1 MTHVV
6 IPLYERFTALD
17 VIGVYQPLALTPGID
32 VVLVAERPGPVRD
45 DCGMVSL
52 VAEIALED
60 VESADVLV
68 VPGGP
73 GTVQA
78 LAGPLPGW
86 IRRIH
91 ETTTFTTS
99 VCSGSILLGAA
110 GLLRG
115 RRGTSHYRAAQELV
129 RFGAEPTDQR
139 VVEEPD
145 ARIIT
150 AAGVSSGID
159 MGLRLVE
166 LLTDRTT
173 AEAIQLWMEYDPQP
187 PFDSGHP
194 SRATP
199 EVLAR
204 AAAYD
209 SAARVAHAGPPP
221 PR

>member
-1 MTHVV
+1 MTQVV

-17 VIGVYQPLALTPGID
+17 VIGVYQPLALTPGIE
-32 VVLVAERPGPVRD
+32 VTLVAELPGPVRD
-45 DCGMVSL
+45 DCGAASL
-52 VAEIALED
+52 VAESGFDD
-60 VESADVLV
+60 VMATDVLV

-115 RRGTSHYRAAQELV
+115 RRATSHYRVARELS
-129 RFGAEPTDQR
+129 RFGAEPTNQR
-139 VVEEPD
+139 VVEELD

-173 AEAIQLWMEYDPQP
+173 ARAVQLWMEYDPQP

-194 SRATP
+194 DRASQ
-199 EVLAR
+199 EVTAR
-204 AAAYD
+204 AAAYE
-209 SAARVAHAGPPP
+209 SAARVA
-221 PR
+221 R

>member
-1 MTHVV
+1 MIHVV

-17 VIGVYQPLALTPGID
+17 VIGVYQPLALAPGIE

-45 DCGMVSL
+45 DCGAVSL
-52 VAEIALED
+52 VAGQAFDD
-60 VESADVLV
+60 VEAADVLV

-73 GTVQA
+73 GTIQA

-91 ETTTFTTS
+91 ETTSFTAS
-99 VCSGSILLGAA
+99 VCSGSFLLGAA

-115 RRGTSHYRAAQELV
+115 RRGTSHYRVRQELT
-129 RFGAEPTDQR
+129 RFGADPTDQR
-139 VVEEPD
+139 VVEELD

-173 AEAIQLWMEYDPQP
+173 AEAVQLWMEYDPQP

-194 SRATP
+194 SRATD
-199 EVLAR
+199 EVIAR
-204 AAAYD
+204 AAAYE
-209 SAARVAHAGPPP
+209 SAARVAT
-221 PR
+221 

>member
-32 VVLVAERPGPVRD
+32 VLLVAERPGPVRD
-45 DCGMVSL
+45 DCGAVSL
-52 VAEIALED
+52 VAESAFDD
-60 VESADVLV
+60 VVATDVLV

-73 GTVQA
+73 GTIQA

-115 RRGTSHYRAAQELV
+115 RRSTSHYRVAGELA
-129 RFGAEPTDQR
+129 RFGAEPTGQR
-139 VVEEPD
+139 VVEELD

-173 AEAIQLWMEYDPQP
+173 AEAVQLWMEYDPQP

-204 AAAYD
+204 AAAYE
-209 SAARVAHAGPPP
+209 SAGRVA
-221 PR
+221 R

>member
-6 IPLYERFTALD
+6 IPLYERYTALD

-32 VVLVAERPGPVRD
+32 VLLVAERPGPVRD

-52 VAEIALED
+52 VAESAFDD
-60 VESADVLV
+60 VVATDVLV

-110 GLLRG
+110 GLIRG
-115 RRGTSHYRAAQELV
+115 RRSTSHYLVARELV
-129 RFGAEPTDQR
+129 RFGAVPTAQR
-139 VVEEPD
+139 VVEELD

-173 AEAIQLWMEYDPQP
+173 AEAVQLWMEYDPQP

-199 EVLAR
+199 EVIAR

-209 SAARVAHAGPPP
+209 SAARVA
-221 PR
+221 R